1 MTCVPNKVRAGEVGT
16 ASVRVRVKGRDPIE
30 PISMCVFITAGLHKT
45 KPKPPNPKTK
55 EVCFS
60 KETHGHR
67 DRDRD
72 LEICP
77 ELAGARAPRG
87 WLFFSGTF
95 SCGCPGEATG
105 TLWQCDSHSG
115 RLGVVTTEVGYWQ
128 SAKDARAP

>member
-1 MTCVPNKVRAGEVGT
+1 MTCVPNKVSAGEVGT

-77 ELAGARAPRG
+77 ELAGPGLPAGGSSSLGHSAAAVPVRLLG
-87 WLFFSGTF
+87 H
-95 SCGCPGEATG
+95 CGSVTAT
-105 TLWQCDSHSG
+105 QVDS
-115 RLGVVTTEVGYWQ
+115 EW
-128 SAKDARAP
+128 